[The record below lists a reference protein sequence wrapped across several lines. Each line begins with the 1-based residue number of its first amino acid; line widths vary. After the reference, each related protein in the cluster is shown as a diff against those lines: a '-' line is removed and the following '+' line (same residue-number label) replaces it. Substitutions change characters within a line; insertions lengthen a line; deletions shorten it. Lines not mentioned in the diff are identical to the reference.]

1 MGSYPRLVFK
11 DAKGKFDGKVFIGVM
26 LGMGTVSG
34 ALIKF
39 WWSISDSVP
48 PFWLW
53 VVPLVFVGVGI
64 SMWVQRSREQRGIR
78 DRLERSARVDALRT
92 RREPTP
98 GLPPDINTID

>member
-1 MGSYPRLVFK
+1 MRGGLIWSYPRLVFK

-64 SMWVQRSREQRGIR
+64 SMWVQRSREQRDIR
-78 DRLERSARVDALRT
+78 DRLERSARMQPKKKD
-92 RREPTP
+92 E
-98 GLPPDINTID
+98 